1 MSAAS
6 PVTIGFVGLGRM
18 GSRIARNLAAAGHE
32 ITVWNRTASVAEQ
45 WAADNGAKVADSL
58 PDLAAGSRILI
69 TMLADGDAL
78 VEVYGGEGGLAES
91 LGAGTLAIDMG
102 TSGPEAFER
111 ARSLVEGQ
119 GGTIVD
125 APVSGATAAAESAT
139 LLVMVG
145 AAPEVYQQVEPVLQA
160 VGNPVRVGPTGSAAV
175 LKLAVNS
182 VLYGLNQAVG
192 EAVAL
197 AERAGVTPETTLDIL
212 AKGAAGAPMLTYRR
226 EQYLH
231 PGTAPISFT
240 VDLARKDL
248 ILALEQAKKTG
259 APYGQLERTLELME
273 ALVEQGFGAEDMGY
287 VVEASRMARPAGG

>member
-1 MSAAS
+1 
-6 PVTIGFVGLGRM
+6 M
-18 GSRIARNLAAAGHE
+18 GSLSDLAAASQ
-32 ITVWNRTASVAEQ
+32 V
-45 WAADNGAKVADSL
+45 
-58 PDLAAGSRILI
+58 LI

-78 VEVYGGEGGLAES
+78 AEVYESEVGLAGGVGPE
-91 LGAGTLAIDMG
+91 TLAIDMG
-102 TSGPEAFER
+102 TSGPEAFQRVR
-111 ARSLVEGQ
+111 ATVEDR
-119 GGTIVD
+119 GGTMVD
-125 APVSGATAAAESAT
+125 APVSGATAAAEAAS

-145 AAPEVYQQVEPVLQA
+145 ATPEVYSRVEPILQA
-160 VGNPVRVGPTGSAAV
+160 VGNPVHVGPTGSATV

-231 PGTAPISFT
+231 PDTAPISFT

-248 ILALEQAKKTG
+248 VLAIEQAKRTG
-259 APYGQLERTLELME
+259 APSGQLERTLELME
-273 ALVEQGFGAEDMGY
+273 TLVEQGFGSEDMGY
-287 VVEASRMARPAGG
+287 VVEASRKA